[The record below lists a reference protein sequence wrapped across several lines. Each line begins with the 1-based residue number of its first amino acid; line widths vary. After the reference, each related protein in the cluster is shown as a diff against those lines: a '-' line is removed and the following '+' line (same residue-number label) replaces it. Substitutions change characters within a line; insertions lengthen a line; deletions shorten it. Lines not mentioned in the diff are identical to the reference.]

1 VPVKCSVVL
10 WILLGVIAGLVL
22 PVQTLVN
29 TRLRLSTGTPF
40 SSSLIS
46 FAVGTVTLLVI
57 ATAVT
62 GGEFGLSRTAGQPLW
77 IWFGGLLGVVAL
89 TGNILLF
96 PHLGAV
102 QTVVLPI
109 AGQIIMGLV
118 IDHLGLF
125 DSPISP
131 LTVVRMLG
139 ALIVLG
145 GVIAIVAG
153 PGAPTKREDSAT
165 APWMWRLAGFVFG
178 CFTASQSAINGHLGQ
193 ITGSPVSAALV
204 SFSVGVSALAIVN
217 IVLRWRPRIERP
229 EGKNNPWWM
238 WVGGVLGALFVFG
251 NAALVPQLGTGLTVV
266 AALLGSMLGSLLI
279 DRLRGA
285 RVTLRQVAGIAVI
298 LVGVILIRLV

>member
-1 VPVKCSVVL
+1 ML
-10 WILLGVIAGLVL
+10 WILFGIIAGLVL

-29 TRLRLSTGTPF
+29 TRLRASTGTPF

-62 GGEFGLSRTAGQPLW
+62 GGKFGISQALGEPLW

-96 PHLGAV
+96 PHLGAI

-109 AGQIIMGLV
+109 AGQIMMGVV
-118 IDHLGLF
+118 IDHFGFF
-125 DSPISP
+125 DSPASS
-131 LTVVRMLG
+131 LTIVRAVG
-139 ALIVLG
+139 ALVTLG

-153 PGAPTKREDSAT
+153 PGAPTKRDDSTMAL
-165 APWMWRLAGFVFG
+165 WLWRLAGFIFG

-204 SFSVGVSALAIVN
+204 SFTIGVSALIVLN
-217 IVLRWRPRIERP
+217 IILRWRPRIERP
-229 EGKNNPWWM
+229 DGEANPWWM
-238 WVGGVLGALFVFG
+238 WVGGVLGALFVLG
-251 NAALVPQLGTGLTVV
+251 NAALVPQIGTGLTVV
-266 AALLGSMLGSLLI
+266 ATLLGSMLGSLLI
-279 DRLRGA
+279 DHMRGA
-285 RVTLRQVAGIAVI
+285 RVQLRQVVGIAVI
-298 LVGVILIRLV
+298 LIGVVLILSLIHI

>member
-1 VPVKCSVVL
+1 ML
-10 WILLGVIAGLVL
+10 WILFGIIAGLVL

-29 TRLRLSTGTPF
+29 TRLRASTGTPF

-57 ATAVT
+57 ATAIT
-62 GGEFGLSRTAGQPLW
+62 GGTFGISQAFGEPLW

-109 AGQIIMGLV
+109 AGQIMMGVV
-118 IDHLGLF
+118 IDHFGFF
-125 DSPISP
+125 DSPASP
-131 LTVVRMLG
+131 LTIVRAVG
-139 ALIVLG
+139 ALVTLG

-153 PGAPTKREDSAT
+153 PGAPTKRDDRTMAL
-165 APWMWRLAGFVFG
+165 WLWRLAGFIFG

-204 SFSVGVSALAIVN
+204 SFTIGVSTLIVLN

-229 EGKNNPWWM
+229 NGEANPWWM
-238 WVGGVLGALFVFG
+238 WVGGVLGALFVLG
-251 NAALVPQLGTGLTVV
+251 NAALVPQIGTGLTVV
-266 AALLGSMLGSLLI
+266 ATLLGSMLGSLLI
-279 DRLRGA
+279 DHMRGT
-285 RVTLRQVAGIAVI
+285 RVQLRQVVGIAVI
-298 LVGVILIRLV
+298 LIGVVLIRLV

>member
-1 VPVKCSVVL
+1 ML
-10 WILLGVIAGLVL
+10 WILFGIIAGLVL

-29 TRLRLSTGTPF
+29 TRLRASTGTPF

-62 GGEFGLSRTAGQPLW
+62 GGKFGISQALGEPLW

-109 AGQIIMGLV
+109 AGQIMMGVV
-118 IDHLGLF
+118 IDHFGFF
-125 DSPISP
+125 DSPASP
-131 LTVVRMLG
+131 LTIVRAVG
-139 ALIVLG
+139 ALVALG

-153 PGAPTKREDSAT
+153 PGAPTKRDDNTMAL
-165 APWMWRLAGFVFG
+165 WLWRLAGFIFG

-204 SFSVGVSALAIVN
+204 SFTIGVSALIVLN
-217 IVLRWRPRIERP
+217 IILRWRPRIERP
-229 EGKNNPWWM
+229 DGEANPWWM
-238 WVGGVLGALFVFG
+238 WVGGVLGALFVLG
-251 NAALVPQLGTGLTVV
+251 NAALVPQIGTGLTVV
-266 AALLGSMLGSLLI
+266 ATLLGSMLGSLLI
-279 DRLRGA
+279 DHMRGA
-285 RVTLRQVAGIAVI
+285 RVQLRQVVGIAVI
-298 LVGVILIRLV
+298 LIGVVLIRLV

>member
-1 VPVKCSVVL
+1 M
-10 WILLGVIAGLVL
+10 
-22 PVQTLVN
+22 
-29 TRLRLSTGTPF
+29 
-40 SSSLIS
+40 
-46 FAVGTVTLLVI
+46 LVI

-125 DSPISP
+125 VSPISP

-165 APWMWRLAGFVFG
+165 ALWMWRLAGFVFG

-229 EGKNNPWWM
+229 GGGEEQSLVDVGWWRPGCVVCF
-238 WVGGVLGALFVFG
+238 WQRSFGTTTGHGAYRGRGSARLHAGV
-251 NAALVPQLGTGLTVV
+251 PTH
-266 AALLGSMLGSLLI
+266 
-279 DRLRGA
+279 
-285 RVTLRQVAGIAVI
+285 
-298 LVGVILIRLV
+298 